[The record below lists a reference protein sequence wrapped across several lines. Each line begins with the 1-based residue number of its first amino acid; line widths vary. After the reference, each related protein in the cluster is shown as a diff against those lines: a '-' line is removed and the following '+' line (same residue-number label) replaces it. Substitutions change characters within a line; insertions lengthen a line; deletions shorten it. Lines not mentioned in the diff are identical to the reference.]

1 MIVNYKYKWLLLF
14 LILSFFCCYPT
25 YSFAADT
32 SILNSVV
39 AEFKSKADSWA
50 NIVKRAADFL
60 FFSLGTISLVWTL
73 GSLFIKR
80 VEIGELFGELIKFSV
95 FFGFM
100 YYILNNAPA
109 IGSSIINSF
118 EQLASQAGGSKE
130 TMTASKIVEVG
141 YDIIAGASKKF
152 SMWNLGESI
161 VLGIMAIIILIN
173 VCIIAVSFVTL
184 QITAYIV
191 LNGGIFILGFGGAK
205 WTSEIALNYYKTL
218 IGIGLQLF
226 TMILIVSIGS
236 SIMTDYSAKMNGTI
250 SFENL
255 SIMLLTS
262 IFLLI
267 TSSKIPPIIG
277 GMMTG
282 ATGSTSFG
290 GAAMALAGI
299 AASMATAAAAM
310 GAAATSIAKVI
321 SANGVGGLQALNA
334 AMQSGVGNDKSQDTT
349 PDISNVD
356 TSASSTPE
364 GNNWSSDNRTS
375 EYNSSNAT
383 KGDSGQAE
391 SGQDGMMGD
400 NGRQGEPG
408 QDGISKDDNPTN
420 EQYKDATPGV
430 KSQEQSS
437 NGKSPLTE
445 QPRSF
450 GEKLKMATAAV
461 GSQIASD
468 IKAAP
473 GHIKESVKQSIN
485 DFGSD
490 SYMGK
495 VAQKIQH
502 TEGIGS
508 ISEPT
513 KSVSSKQQTKSNT
526 SKIVDGLKKSQE
538 W

>member
-1 MIVNYKYKWLLLF
+1 
-14 LILSFFCCYPT
+14 
-25 YSFAADT
+25 
-32 SILNSVV
+32 
-39 AEFKSKADSWA
+39 
-50 NIVKRAADFL
+50 
-60 FFSLGTISLVWTL
+60 
-73 GSLFIKR
+73 
-80 VEIGELFGELIKFSV
+80 
-95 FFGFM
+95 M

-321 SANGVGGLQALNA
+321 SANGVGG
-334 AMQSGVGNDKSQDTT
+334 
-349 PDISNVD
+349 
-356 TSASSTPE
+356 
-364 GNNWSSDNRTS
+364 
-375 EYNSSNAT
+375 
-383 KGDSGQAE
+383 
-391 SGQDGMMGD
+391 
-400 NGRQGEPG
+400 
-408 QDGISKDDNPTN
+408 
-420 EQYKDATPGV
+420 YK
-430 KSQEQSS
+430 
-437 NGKSPLTE
+437 
-445 QPRSF
+445 
-450 GEKLKMATAAV
+450 
-461 GSQIASD
+461 
-468 IKAAP
+468 
-473 GHIKESVKQSIN
+473 H
-485 DFGSD
+485 
-490 SYMGK
+490 
-495 VAQKIQH
+495 
-502 TEGIGS
+502 
-508 ISEPT
+508 
-513 KSVSSKQQTKSNT
+513 
-526 SKIVDGLKKSQE
+526 
-538 W
+538 